1 MDSNKIGFFPTLVTE
16 DGRPGGF
23 FFIIFSYYILIFRLR
38 SLPSDSFRNTKLET
52 LDLSHNEFQVMPNGA
67 LADVSES
74 LRYLNLSHN
83 QIQHLDS
90 TMFSNSLKLIS
101 LSLAH
106 NRLTIL
112 PDNTFMGFS
121 SLLTLDLSH
130 NPIRANFKELFH
142 YTQRLKELRLSHT
155 SLQSVPSLPL
165 PGRILTKIKV
175 KRQENYLQIKIYS
188 VHRYCKNYARCNFMS
203 GL

>member
-1 MDSNKIGFFPTLVTE
+1 MPIKQNIFVTKLNTFCNKI
-16 DGRPGGF
+16 
-23 FFIIFSYYILIFRLR
+23 IIFRLR

-52 LDLSHNEFQVMPNGA
+52 LDLSHNEFQVMPASA
-67 LADVSES
+67 LADVSQS
-74 LRYLNLSHN
+74 LRYLNLSFN

-90 TMFSNSLKLIS
+90 TMFSHSLKLIS
-101 LSLAH
+101 LSLSH

-112 PDNTFMGFS
+112 PDNIFMGLS

-142 YTQRLKELRLSHT
+142 YTQQLKDLRLSHT

-165 PGRILTKIKV
+165 PGKMEQRS
-175 KRQENYLQIKIYS
+175 KR
-188 VHRYCKNYARCNFMS
+188 NF
-203 GL
+203 

>member
-1 MDSNKIGFFPTLVTE
+1 M
-16 DGRPGGF
+16 
-23 FFIIFSYYILIFRLR
+23 
-38 SLPSDSFRNTKLET
+38 PSDSFRNTKLEN
-52 LDLSHNEFQVMPNGA
+52 LDLSYNEFQVMPNSA
-67 LADVSES
+67 LTDVSET
-74 LRYLNLSHN
+74 LRYLNLSFN

-90 TMFSNSLKLIS
+90 TMFSNTLKLIS
-101 LSLAH
+101 LSLSN

-112 PDNTFMGFS
+112 PDNIFMGLS

-165 PGRILTKIKV
+165 PGTSHQQHLINWFMIESVVVVKRLNLSKIKQKLKKTKFCTKI
-175 KRQENYLQIKIYS
+175 
-188 VHRYCKNYARCNFMS
+188 A
-203 GL
+203 